1 MKLNIHAVHFTAD
14 GKLLDFI
21 QAKAN
26 KLDTFYERIT
36 SGEVYLR
43 VSTDKDIKGSNKI
56 VEIKLFVPGGSLFV
70 KEQEASFEAATD
82 LAVEAL
88 KSQIKKLK
96 EKQSNHGNPSVEA
109 LIPVEADADTE
120 IE

>member
-1 MKLNIHAVHFTAD
+1 MKLNIHSVHFTAD
-14 GKLLDFI
+14 QKLLDFI
-21 QAKAN
+21 QTKAN
-26 KLDTFYERIT
+26 KLDTFYDRIT

-56 VEIKLFVPGGSLFV
+56 VEIKLFVPGGSIFV

-82 LAVEAL
+82 IAVEAL
-88 KSQIKKLK
+88 KAQIKRLK
-96 EKQSNHGNPSVEA
+96 EKQEHGNPSTDV

-120 IE
+120 E